1 MMAEER
7 ATGIR
12 FKAVIL
18 HDAEDVVHS
27 MELRIFDRLIERFD
41 MVQLPVL
48 PLIDPRSRWIAG
60 HYLDEFAEAHGKDL
74 VVREALGASVPSAG
88 VGCAIRRDM
97 IDSIARQIGNASGR
111 EREGHDVE

>member
-1 MMAEER
+1 
-7 ATGIR
+7 
-12 FKAVIL
+12 
-18 HDAEDVVHS
+18 
-27 MELRIFDRLIERFD
+27 

-74 VVREALGASVPSAG
+74 VVSEALGASVPSAG

-97 IDSIARQIGNASGR
+97 MDNIARLHGGKPFDEASVTEDYELGLKLGSHGGR
-111 EREGHDVE
+111 RILVRSDERRGGDVCGRPCRSRWRPKH